1 EQEAHDEMKRYGL
14 ADRFR
19 DNDLERAVLAAIARD
34 SKLYWTLLDSLPV
47 GVFAGEGEAWGRV
60 RDAVEKNASPEV
72 LADAVPAE
80 WPPSADPT
88 GDAER
93 LADLHQRRLLAG
105 AQERLAEALNNDDVT
120 ASELAQRL
128 EEEALKAQ
136 RAIRELDSGRLQLAS
151 ALARSVVAD
160 ARERYEARR
169 ETGKPVMGIKTGIG
183 KLDEITGGL
192 EEGLYLLGAAPG
204 FGKTTLAAQITRAV
218 AAEGDPVVY
227 ASFENSAQNLV
238 LKMLCARAKVNSRDV
253 RRGKANPNELA
264 RAAAELAPVLDRIAV
279 VEGTGRLTVAEVR
292 GRALQMMHRTGR
304 DKCLIVVDYLQ
315 LWAKAS
321 AELRGMISAR
331 ERVEALAGEL
341 RQLATRLKS
350 PVLAIV
356 SQNRAQGDYGANGK
370 GAPTL
375 DSLKESGDLEYAAD
389 VVMFLHRSQDR
400 TAMEPTRAVDLT
412 VAKNRNGELGKVEL
426 IFRANIGDM
435 EEEDKRGAA

>member
-1 EQEAHDEMKRYGL
+1 MKRYGL

-19 DNDLERAVLAAIARD
+19 DEGLERGVLAAIARD
-34 SKLYWTLLDSLPV
+34 SKLYWTLLDSLPN

-60 RDAVEKNASPEV
+60 RDAVEEDAAPDALV
-72 LADAVPAE
+72 DAVPAE
-80 WPPSADPT
+80 WPPSAAPAA
-88 GDAER
+88 DAER

-105 AQERLAEALNNDDVT
+105 TQERLAEALNDEGVPGR
-120 ASELAQRL
+120 ELAQRL

-136 RAIRELDSGRLQLAS
+136 RAIRELDGGRLQLAS
-151 ALARSVVAD
+151 ALALDVVAD
-160 ARERYEARR
+160 ARERYEARKD
-169 ETGKPVMGIKTGIG
+169 TGKPVMGIKTGIG
-183 KLDEITGGL
+183 RLDEITGGL

-204 FGKTTLAAQITRAV
+204 FGKTTLAAQVSGAV
-218 AAEGDPVVY
+218 AGGGDPVVY
-227 ASFENSAQNLV
+227 VSFENSAANLV
-238 LKMLCARAKVNSRDV
+238 SKMLCARAGLNSRDV
-253 RRGKANPNELA
+253 RRGYADPDRLA
-264 RAAAELAPVLDRIAV
+264 LAAAELAPVLERIAV

-292 GRALQMMHRTGR
+292 GRALQMMHRTGS

-341 RQLATRLKS
+341 RGLATRLKS

-389 VVMFLHRSQDR
+389 VVMFLHPAKDR
-400 TAMEPTRAVDLT
+400 TAVEPTRAVDLT
-412 VAKNRNGELGKVEL
+412 VAKNRNGEQGKVEL
-426 IFRANIGDM
+426 TFRADTGVM
-435 EEEDKRGAA
+435 REPMVGVSP